1 MTDPSPLGRPVSV
14 LVIDD
19 VQDTAD
25 SLAMYLRTANGFEV
39 LTALDGEQGLKLAIA
54 DPPDAVVCDIGVPR
68 VDGFQVAQQLAD
80 LLSPRPL
87 LIAVTGFGGTFPREQ
102 ALKVFDHYLVKP
114 ADPAEVAS
122 LIDAHVRHRPGEGR
136 RRS

>member
-19 VQDTAD
+19 VQDAAD
-25 SLAMYLRTANGFEV
+25 SLALYFRAIHGFEAQ
-39 LTALDGEQGLKLAIA
+39 TALDGEQGLKLAIA

-68 VDGFQVAQQLAD
+68 LDGFQVARQLTD

-87 LIAVTGFGGTFPREQ
+87 LIAVTGFEGTFPREQ
-102 ALKVFDHYLVKP
+102 ALQVFDHYLVKP
-114 ADPAEVAS
+114 ADPDEVAA
-122 LIDAHVRHRPGEGR
+122 LIDAHVRRPPGEGR
-136 RRS
+136 RLG